1 MGIVPGAFD
10 RISRSVY
17 ERVGQSVKASGII
30 NDPNLYSDDPHYIP
44 DLIRRLVTVSVET
57 MKIVNSLVAIDEIDC
72 SAEMPDCWKV
82 E

>member
-30 NDPNLYSDDPHYIP
+30 NNPNLYSDDPHYIP